1 MLNREVTNWP
11 QINIRLSD
19 QVLISVNLPK
29 PQYLSLKCLCLKG
42 LNSKDNAGIQE
53 DEISEVMEYLFVNDA
68 ASGDVIIQQ
77 GDEGDNF
84 YIIDQVQH
92 MQYFMCFCFVMV
104 LNPLQVA
111 FKMLLAGS

>member
-42 LNSKDNAGIQE
+42 LNFKDNAGIQE

-92 MQYFMCFCFVMV
+92 ILCIFVLSCLAVEPTSTCFSNDF
-104 LNPLQVA
+104 
-111 FKMLLAGS
+111 GW